1 MSLLNETAPR
11 YMYYNKKY
19 QQHQMSEIYFFSK
32 IFLMSAFNM
41 SSPIMNSI
49 LYLQISHVSLLNV
62 FVIKIIKLEK
72 PDFLS

>member
-32 IFLMSAFNM
+32 IFLMSLFN
-41 SSPIMNSI
+41 SPIINSI

-62 FVIKIIKLEK
+62 FVIRIIKLEK